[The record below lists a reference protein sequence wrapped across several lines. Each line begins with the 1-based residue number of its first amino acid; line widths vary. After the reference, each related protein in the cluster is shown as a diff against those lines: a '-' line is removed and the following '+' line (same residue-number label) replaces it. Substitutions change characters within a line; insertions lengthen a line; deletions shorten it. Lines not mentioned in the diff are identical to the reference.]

1 MRILGTAKTDLG
13 DVDCVMTVCLA
24 QHHRCGCGE
33 HLVEQEGSHASSACR
48 CWDMLRL
55 RSATAWFR
63 SIRSLISAECSA
75 A

>member
-1 MRILGTAKTDLG
+1 MGILGTAKTDLG

-33 HLVEQEGSHASSACR
+33 HFVEQEGIHVSSACR
-48 CWDMLRL
+48 CWDMPRL
-55 RSATAWFR
+55 RSAAAWFR
-63 SIRSLISAECSA
+63 AIRSLISSACSA